1 MGHPA
6 EQQRVITGWL
16 SMADVLADLS
26 NFVTESEPWFRS
38 ALQTLVEQP
47 TISPGATDPG
57 PILDGVAVAAELL
70 RSRGAEVEVVPTSG
84 TPSIVARFGHPAPK
98 ARIVVYNHYDVQ
110 PAAAENWAQGDPFRF
125 QVREDADRG
134 FLYFGR
140 GTTDDKGPALCALRA
155 AEWVASH
162 ELPIEVVLLWET
174 EEEIGSPHFGDVL
187 TAKHDLLAGDG
198 VIVSD
203 TIWPSAKSPAISTGL
218 RGGLLASV
226 RLRTAAKETH
236 SGLTG
241 GVARNPLRE
250 LAALATAIGNAEFWK
265 IGAQPPSS
273 EEVESYLRTGFDSE
287 YFRNAHQLEKLE
299 SEVPIEM
306 MLRLWAR
313 PTYEIHG
320 LVGGYSG
327 RGIKSTVPGEGELKL
342 SFRLVPNQ
350 NPKDLF
356 AALAHFVTS
365 YNPDV
370 TVEVVASFDPYR
382 GPISGR
388 VHDAIVHGITQGF
401 GMRPALVREG
411 GSIGAVPQ
419 MARILG
425 VPIHFLPLSLPE
437 HGYHAPNERF
447 DWRQAKGGI
456 AAYVHTFAKLASG

>member
-1 MGHPA
+1 
-6 EQQRVITGWL
+6 
-16 SMADVLADLS
+16 MADVLADLD

-38 ALQTLVEQP
+38 SLRTLVEQP
-47 TISPGATDPG
+47 TISPGAVDPR
-57 PILDGVAVAAELL
+57 PILDGVEVAAELV
-70 RSRGAEVEVVPTSG
+70 RSRGAEVEIVPSAG
-84 TPSIVARFGHPAPK
+84 TPALVARFAHPAPK
-98 ARIVVYNHYDVQ
+98 ARIVIYNHYDVQ
-110 PAAAENWAQGDPFRF
+110 PATAENWDQDDPFRF
-125 QVREDADRG
+125 EVRDDPERG
-134 FLYFGR
+134 FMYFGR

-155 AEWVASH
+155 AEWVMSH
-162 ELPIEVVLLWET
+162 QLPIEIVLLWET
-174 EEEIGSPHFGDVL
+174 EEEIGSPHFADIL
-187 TAKHDLLAGDG
+187 EAKRDLLTGDG

-265 IGAQPPSS
+265 IGALPPSND
-273 EEVESYLRTGFDSE
+273 EVESYLRTGFDAE
-287 YFRNAHQLEKLE
+287 YFRSAHQLEKVE
-299 SEVPIEM
+299 SEVPLEM

-320 LVGGYSG
+320 LVGGYTG

-356 AALAHFVTS
+356 IALSDFVTS

-370 TVEVVASFDPYR
+370 KVEAISSFDPYR
-382 GPISGR
+382 GPVDGR
-388 VHDAIVHGITQGF
+388 IHDAIVHGITQGF
-401 GMRPALVREG
+401 GLRPALVREG

-447 DWRQAKGGI
+447 DWRQARGGI
-456 AAYVHTFAKLASG
+456 ASYVHTFAKLVES

>member
-1 MGHPA
+1 M
-6 EQQRVITGWL
+6 
-16 SMADVLADLS
+16 SDVLADLS
-26 NFVTESEPWFRS
+26 TFVTESEPWFRS

-47 TISPGATDPG
+47 TISPGATDPKQ
-57 PILDGVAVAAELL
+57 ILEGVEVAAKLM
-70 RSRGAEVEVVPTSG
+70 RACGAEVEVVPSAG
-84 TPSIVARFGHPAPK
+84 TPSLVGRFAHPAPK
-98 ARIVVYNHYDVQ
+98 ARIVIYNHYDVQ
-110 PAAAENWAQGDPFRF
+110 PATAENWDQDDPFRF
-125 QVREDADRG
+125 EVHEDAERG
-134 FLYFGR
+134 FLYYGR

-155 AEWVASH
+155 AEWVKRHA
-162 ELPIEVVLLWET
+162 LPIEVVLLWET
-174 EEEIGSPHFGDVL
+174 EEEIGSPNFADVL
-187 TAKHDLLAGDG
+187 EAKRELLSGDG

-226 RLRTAAKETH
+226 RLRTAAKEAH

-265 IGAQPPSS
+265 LGAQPPSD
-273 EEVESYLRTGFDSE
+273 EEVESYLRTGFDPE
-287 YFRNAHQLEKLE
+287 YFRSAHHLEKLE
-299 SEVPIEM
+299 SDAPLEM

-320 LVGGYSG
+320 LVGGYTG

-350 NPKDLF
+350 NPQQMF
-356 AALAHFVTS
+356 AALTEFVTAF
-365 YNPDV
+365 NPDV
-370 TVEVVASFDPYR
+370 TVEALGSFEPYR
-382 GPISGR
+382 GHITGR
-388 VHDAIVHGITQGF
+388 VHEAIVHGITQGF
-401 GMRPALVREG
+401 GVAPALVREG

-447 DWRQAKGGI
+447 DWRQARGGI
-456 AAYVHTFAKLASG
+456 ASYVHAFAKLAQ